1 MVQAILADNN
11 IQRHVAALIAILE
24 SESWREFWSP
34 LNLRLR
40 TFRDLELPP
49 TVSDAQLWQLCQDQ
63 EIILLTAN
71 RNADGPES
79 LEVTLRNCNQPESL
93 PVFTIADPERVL
105 HSKEH
110 AERVAARLLDY
121 LLVIDNI
128 RGTGRLYLP

>member
-11 IQRHVAALIAILE
+11 IQGHVAGLIAILE
-24 SESWREFWSP
+24 SDSWREFWFP

-40 TFRDLELPP
+40 TFRELELPD
-49 TVSDAQLWQLCQDQ
+49 TVSDAQLWHLCQEQ
-63 EIILLTAN
+63 QIILLTAN

-79 LEVTLRNCNQPESL
+79 LEVMLRTCNKPESL

-105 HSKEH
+105 HSKKH

-121 LLVIDNI
+121 LLVIDSV